1 MLLLIYI
8 SVYPKER
15 EMMNTKLLESLAEMI
30 LSLSEE
36 ERQFLNTKIK
46 ASPSST
52 VEQVVQPELLDL
64 ENRLKAFESQYQM
77 SSDKFYH
84 RFRSGELGD
93 EIDSFEWSVFYEM
106 WKTAQK

>member
-1 MLLLIYI
+1 
-8 SVYPKER
+8 
-15 EMMNTKLLESLAEMI
+15 MMNTKLLESLAEMI

-77 SSDKFYH
+77 SSDKFYQ

-93 EIDSFEWSVFYEM
+93 EIDLFEWSVFYEM
-106 WKTAQK
+106 WNTAQK

>member
-1 MLLLIYI
+1 
-8 SVYPKER
+8 
-15 EMMNTKLLESLAEMI
+15 MNTKLLESLAEMI

-46 ASPSST
+46 ALPSST
-52 VEQVVQPELLDL
+52 VEQVVQTELLDL

-77 SSDKFYH
+77 SSDKFYQ

-93 EIDSFEWSVFYEM
+93 EIDLFEWSVFYEM
-106 WKTAQK
+106 WNTAQK